1 LVVLQR
7 VEVWVVEVVL
17 MLGGSLREHG
27 RYAHGHSNTINDNR
41 RQHAISESQE
51 DNLSTVPPHIVG
63 VLIRELRLIRL
74 DH

>member
-27 RYAHGHSNTINDNR
+27 RYAHGHS
-41 RQHAISESQE
+41 S
-51 DNLSTVPPHIVG
+51 
-63 VLIRELRLIRL
+63 
-74 DH
+74 